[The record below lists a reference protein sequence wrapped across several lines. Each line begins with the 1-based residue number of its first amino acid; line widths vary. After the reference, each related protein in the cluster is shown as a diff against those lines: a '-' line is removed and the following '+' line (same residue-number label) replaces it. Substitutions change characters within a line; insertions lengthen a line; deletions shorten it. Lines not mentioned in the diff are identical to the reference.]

1 VLLTP
6 ARRLRR
12 VRIKAVRESVCH
24 VEECF

>member
-1 VLLTP
+1 MSV
-6 ARRLRR
+6 RGLRR